1 MGVGEGNGLSHNE
14 KEINVFS
21 IESKDISTEFAEENF
36 GSGGNKSP
44 ALNWTG
50 VPPSTKSFAISL
62 VDINAWGPGLA
73 FDHWFVIDIPA
84 SVSSLPKDA
93 GNISGENLPAGAV
106 HTLNGA
112 AAYDKSPD
120 TSRHRAY
127 AGVGPKPGT
136 TNQYEITIFALD
148 VSSLGLPTSA
158 TPDQVKAAIA
168 KAQISSAKMSVTAT
182 G

>member
-1 MGVGEGNGLSHNE
+1 MGVGESDCLSHLE
-14 KEINVFS
+14 KEIDVFS
-21 IESKDISTEFAEENF
+21 IDSEDITTEFAEENF
-36 GSGGNKSP
+36 GSRGNKSP
-44 ALNWTG
+44 ALNWTD

-73 FDHWFVIDIPA
+73 FDHWFVVDIPA
-84 SVSSLPKDA
+84 STRSLLRDA
-93 GNISGENLPAGAV
+93 GNVSGENLPAGSV

-148 VSSLGLPTSA
+148 VSSLELPTSA
-158 TPDQVKAAIA
+158 SPEQVKAAIA
-168 KAQISSAKMSVTAT
+168 KAQIASAKMSVTAT